1 MISVTRLNGSP
12 IWVNALLIES
22 VEETPDTYIT
32 LTTGKKI
39 IVLEKGPEV
48 ISLIE
53 QYIRSVGIIAGT
65 KKTDL
70 SEGQS

>member
-22 VEETPDTYIT
+22 VEETPDTYIS
-32 LTTGKKI
+32 LTTGKRI

-70 SEGQS
+70 SEGQP